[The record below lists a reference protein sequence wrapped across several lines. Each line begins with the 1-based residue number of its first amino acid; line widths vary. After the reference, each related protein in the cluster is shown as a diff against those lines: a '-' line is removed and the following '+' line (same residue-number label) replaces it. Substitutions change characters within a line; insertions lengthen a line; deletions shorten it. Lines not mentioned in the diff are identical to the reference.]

1 VGACRQRL
9 RAPSARALMLALGS
23 LAFASPWLLAALA
36 ALPVIWWLLRVTPP
50 APRRIAFPAI
60 RLLLG
65 LTPREETPA
74 RTPWWLILLRT
85 VLAALVIVALA
96 HPLLNP
102 QAHLA
107 GSGPLALII
116 DDGWA
121 AARDW
126 SRRQAAA
133 IDLLAEAER
142 EDRQV
147 VLVTT
152 APLASDE
159 PPPALQ
165 PIRAADARAAVE
177 ALRPKPWP
185 GDRAAALKRLEAMP
199 LPQDSAAVWLSD
211 GIDDGAA
218 AALAAY
224 LVERAGLRYLA
235 AAEDEAPRL
244 VAAGAAAGELAAKDV
259 AVAVR
264 SLPASV
270 PRPVAVR
277 ASGEDGALLARETAT
292 IAPGDSSVAVR
303 LSLPTELR
311 NRMTRIEIESEESAG
326 GVLLVDERWRRRPVG
341 IAAAPNTAGQ
351 PLLSENY
358 YLERALGPFTEVRR
372 GRATDLLKREI
383 AVLVYSDAGPDS
395 PAEEESIGKWV
406 EAGGLLLRF
415 AGPRLAEQGDH
426 LLPVRLRRGGRTL
439 GGALSWEKPARL
451 APFAADSPFAGLAIP
466 ADVTVARQVLAEPD
480 LDLASKTWARL
491 ADGTPLVTAEKRGE
505 GWVALV
511 HTTANAEW
519 SNLALSG
526 LFVEM
531 LRRVVAMSQGV
542 SAVSEGALPPIETLD
557 GFGRLQHA
565 PPTARPISG
574 KEIATAMPSPR
585 HPPGFY
591 GAADSRRAL
600 NLSSAI
606 GELTPIGELPD
617 SVVRETF
624 AKSAEVDIRPPLL
637 VAAFILALLDL
648 VIAYA
653 LRGLLRRRPVGVAAG
668 LLLAAL
674 LMPAARADDAF
685 VVQAT
690 SELRLAYIQTGDEA
704 VDAESHAGLVG
715 LNATLSR
722 RTAVETA
729 EPLAVDIEHDDLIF
743 FPLLYWPVTATQRP
757 PSPAAAERINRY
769 LETGGTILFDTRDGG
784 EETPGPFGSAANSQ
798 AQLRRLAA
806 GVKIPPLVPMP
817 PDQVLTRSFYLMHEF
832 PGRWNS
838 GQVWIEPVED
848 RVNDGVASVIV
859 GGNDWAGAW
868 AVDGQGRPA
877 FPVVPGGEPQREMAL
892 RFGVN
897 LVMYV
902 LTGNYKTDQVHVP
915 AILER
920 LGQ

>member
-1 VGACRQRL
+1 
-9 RAPSARALMLALGS
+9 MLALGS

-107 GSGPLALII
+107 GSGPLALVI
-116 DDGWA
+116 DDGWTT
-121 AARDW
+121 ARDW
-126 SRRQAAA
+126 SRRQGAAV
-133 IDLLAEAER
+133 DLLAEAER

-165 PIRAADARAAVE
+165 PIRAADARAAVQ
-177 ALRPKPWP
+177 ALQPKPWP

-218 AALAAY
+218 GALAGY
-224 LVERAGLRYLA
+224 LVERGGLRYLA
-235 AAEDEAPRL
+235 AADGEAPRL
-244 VAAGAAAGELAAKDV
+244 VAAAGSGELAAKDV

-277 ASGEDGALLARETAT
+277 ASGEDGALLARETAM

-311 NRMTRIEIESEESAG
+311 NRMNRIEIEGEESAG

-372 GRATDLLKREI
+372 GRAADLLKREI

-395 PAEEESIGKWV
+395 PTEEQTIGKWI

-439 GGALSWEKPARL
+439 GGALSWEKPAKL
-451 APFAADSPFAGLAIP
+451 APFAADRPVAGLAIP
-466 ADVTVARQVLAEPD
+466 PDVTVARQVLAEPD

-491 ADGTPLVTAEKRGE
+491 VDGTPLVTAEKRGE
-505 GWVALV
+505 GWVVLV

-542 SAVSEGALPPIETLD
+542 TGVGEGALSPLETLD

-565 PPTARPISG
+565 PPTARPISA
-574 KEIATAMPSPR
+574 KEVGSTMASPR

-591 GAADSRRAL
+591 GVADSRRAL
-600 NLSSAI
+600 NLSDGI
-606 GELTPIGELPD
+606 TELKPIVDLPD
-617 SVVRETF
+617 GVARESF
-624 AKSAEVDIRPPLL
+624 AKSAEIDIRPPLL
-637 VAAFILALLDL
+637 VAAFLLGLLDL
-648 VIAYA
+648 IIAYA

-668 LLLAAL
+668 LLLA
-674 LMPAARADDAF
+674 LMIAVAAAHADDSF

-690 SELRLAYIQTGDEA
+690 SELRLAYIQTGNQT
-704 VDAESHAGLVG
+704 VDTESRAGLVG
-715 LNATLSR
+715 LIDTLNR

-729 EPLAVDIEHDDLIF
+729 EPLAVDIERDELIF
-743 FPLLYWPVTATQRP
+743 FPLLYWPVTAQQP
-757 PSPAAAERINRY
+757 APSPRAAERINRY
-769 LETGGTILFDTRDGG
+769 LETGGTILFDTRDAG
-784 EETPGPFGSAANSQ
+784 EDTPGPFGNAAASQ
-798 AQLRRLAA
+798 TRLRQLVA
-806 GVKIPPLVPMP
+806 GVKIPPLVPVP
-817 PDQVLTRSFYLMHEF
+817 PDHVLTKSFYLLHEF
-832 PGRWNS
+832 PGRWNT
-838 GQVWIEPVED
+838 GQVWVEPVED

-859 GGNDWAGAW
+859 GSNDWAGAW
-868 AVDGQGRPA
+868 AVDGQGRPSYA
-877 FPVVPGGEPQREMAL
+877 VVPGGEPQREMAL